1 MFVFHCGNLSY
12 SIGCYA
18 MNRNCYSFDSIIFSF
33 IVTAVSVT
41 FKQFV
46 LCIVVLFFIWG
57 SPRSQPLR
65 C

>member
-18 MNRNCYSFDSIIFSF
+18 MNRSCYSFDSIIFSF

-57 SPRSQPLR
+57 